1 MQNSCCTLNSHWLI
15 AHKPWVS
22 AADIAEI
29 NLINGTANWCLTSNY
44 SNNRP

>member
-1 MQNSCCTLNSHWLI
+1 MQKSCCALNSHCLI
-15 AHKPWVS
+15 ARKLWVS

-29 NLINGTANWCLTSNY
+29 NLINGIANWCLTSNY